1 MDIDLT
7 VMEFK
12 NHLKA
17 QGYAKSTVACYC
29 QYLGYFLDYLL
40 EQGITDFKKVTSQA
54 VLDYQAVV
62 CDMSLAME
70 TKALRIR
77 PVKRLFEYLVSSH
90 RLLIDPTQG
99 IVETNRQNRKL
110 APVLTIEETARLL
123 AQPNLSLRSQIRD
136 RAIMEVLYSTGI
148 RLNELISLEVYHAD
162 LNDKVLY
169 IRKGKGGRQRVVPL
183 GQNACRYLRE
193 YLEKIRPGWTRKNQ
207 SQRKL
212 FLNHSGNPLQGQAVR
227 CFLRRYRISAGIK
240 KPVSPHTFRRT
251 CATHLV
257 LQGADVR
264 YVQKLLGHR
273 HIKTTR
279 IYTRIA
285 PVDVK
290 TVHNRTHP
298 NAERQ
303 A

>member
-1 MDIDLT
+1 
-7 VMEFK
+7 MEFK

-17 QGYAKSTVACYC
+17 QGYAQSTVVCYC
-29 QYLGYFLDYLL
+29 QYLGYFLDYLMNC
-40 EQGITDFKKVTSQA
+40 GISDFKKVTHQA
-54 VLDYQAVV
+54 VMDYQAKVM
-62 CDMSLAME
+62 DMSLAME

-110 APVLTIEETARLL
+110 APVLTIDEMGRLL

-136 RAIMEVLYSTGI
+136 KAIMEVLYSTGI
-148 RLNELISLEVYHAD
+148 RLNELICLEVYHAD
-162 LNDKVLY
+162 LKDKVLY
-169 IRKGKGGRQRVVPL
+169 IRKGKGGKQRVVPL
-183 GQNACRYLRE
+183 GQTACRYLKE
-193 YLEKIRPGWTRKNQ
+193 YIEKIRPWWARKNRKE
-207 SQRKL
+207 RKL
-212 FLNHSGNPLQGQAVR
+212 FLNHSGYPLQGQSVR
-227 CFLRRYRISAGIK
+227 GFLRIYRLAAKIR
-240 KPVSPHTFRRT
+240 KPVSPQTFRRT

-257 LQGADVR
+257 LKGADVR